1 MISDLFIGNFGTEG
15 FERTIFVP
23 APELPAPVVEKK
35 GRAAPG
41 RRSAERVEFER
52 LIAVILGGVRE
63 FPEAFG
69 KVMAVIQAERK
80 LCMA

>member
-23 APELPAPVVEKK
+23 EAELPAPVVEKK
-35 GRAAPG
+35 GKPVAG
-41 RRSAERVEFER
+41 KKSAERLEFER
-52 LIAVILGGVRE
+52 LIAVILGAVRE